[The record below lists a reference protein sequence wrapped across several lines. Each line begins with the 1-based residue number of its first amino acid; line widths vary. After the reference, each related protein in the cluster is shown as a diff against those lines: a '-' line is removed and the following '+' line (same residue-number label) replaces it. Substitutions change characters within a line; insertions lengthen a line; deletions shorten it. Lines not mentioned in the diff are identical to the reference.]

1 MSQNIFTYPIKV
13 AEEHIDSLN
22 HVNNEVYIKW
32 LLEVAMAHSSSLG
45 YTMEKFLSDGSC
57 FVVRRH
63 EIDYLAPAFINE
75 DLIVETWLKEVRGTR
90 TSRVYAIRRASDQ
103 KILIKAETLWVYINL
118 QTGKPTE
125 IPEEL
130 AEAFAA
136 FVH

>member
-1 MSQNIFTYPIKV
+1 MSQKTFTYPILV
-13 AEEHIDSLN
+13 AQEHIDSLN

-45 YTMEKFLSDGSC
+45 YTMEKFLADGAC

-75 DLIVETWLKEVRGTR
+75 NLIVETWLKEVRGTR